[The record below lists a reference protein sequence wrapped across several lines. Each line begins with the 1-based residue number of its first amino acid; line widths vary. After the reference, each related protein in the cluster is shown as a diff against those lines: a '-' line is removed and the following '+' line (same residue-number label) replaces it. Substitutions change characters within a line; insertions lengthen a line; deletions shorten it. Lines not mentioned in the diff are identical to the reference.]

1 MLQIARG
8 TVGTHDMWALRA
20 EVMRWTLSSWC
31 WLMDQAGGQQE
42 RAGREPVHRLILVA
56 FTLAIPGAAFPIALR
71 GMFPLNTGR
80 LETI

>member
-1 MLQIARG
+1 MSGVLQIARG

-42 RAGREPVHRLILVA
+42 RAGREPVH
-56 FTLAIPGAAFPIALR
+56 
-71 GMFPLNTGR
+71 
-80 LETI
+80 